1 MAGAAARSSEGPQRV
16 PQRGLLSIGQVLARL
31 SPDFP
36 DVSPSKLRF
45 LEEQRLICPARTES
59 GYRKFSPSDLERLR
73 LILSLQRDQYLPL
86 KVIRKYLSELDSG
99 LNPALPG
106 SGQPSTPTGP
116 IATIL
121 STERRWRRDEL
132 IRLSGATP
140 ALLQEAVSAGLITA
154 ADVFG
159 DDAMTVLRALVEL
172 QSAGIEPRHLRSYR
186 SAAEREIG
194 LIEGAVAATGRK
206 SEPGSR
212 AQAQEKARELAE
224 QLDIIRSSVFRG
236 AVARHTV

>member
-1 MAGAAARSSEGPQRV
+1 MAGAAARSNEGPQRV

-31 SPDFP
+31 SPEFP
-36 DVSPSKLRF
+36 DVSPSKVRF

-59 GYRKFSPSDLERLR
+59 GYRKFSPTDLERLR

-86 KVIRKYLSELDSG
+86 KVIRKYLTELDAG
-99 LNPALPG
+99 TNPALPG
-106 SGQPSTPTGP
+106 SGATPTGP
-116 IATIL
+116 ITTIL
-121 STERRWRRDEL
+121 GSEKRWRREEL

-140 ALLQEAVSAGLITA
+140 TLLQEAVSAGLIMA

-159 DDAMTVLRALVEL
+159 EDSMTVLRALVEL
-172 QSAGIEPRHLRSYR
+172 QGAGIEPRHLRSYR

-194 LIEGAVAATGRK
+194 LIDGAVAATGRRNDP
-206 SEPGSR
+206 SGR
-212 AQAQEKARELAE
+212 AHAQEKARELAE
-224 QLDIIRSSVFRG
+224 QLDIVRSSVFRA